1 MPAYHKNK
9 DESITTKER
18 VKLYMTCKKCGKQL
32 SPYAYMCGCGEK
44 VTAEEWGVIQIETT
58 GLDVMKDEILRIVI
72 LDRHGTAVL
81 NRLYRPRTVTTW
93 EEAQKINHINPRNVA
108 ECPVL
113 TEKEVKMISDRYL
126 SRFTTLVTNTS
137 KFTRSFL
144 IAAGFEFPRLVGISG
159 LFESY
164 LEENQKVY
172 FSSGLNACAEYFGY
186 SKYGIRDDFNRM
198 EKAQKIWFCYQNLKL
213 LRLDTLFS
221 EMQGKFETGGV
232 TYETFLSEAQM
243 LDYLKTLHV
252 CSLMDMELPILYYDG
267 MFMPAPTNE
276 VYLLGVS
283 FKDDEEKR
291 EVSRVVLCVKN
302 RIVALK
308 ETAFVEMQARYRESL
323 EEKEPTLFDM
333 FV

>member
-1 MPAYHKNK
+1 
-9 DESITTKER
+9 
-18 VKLYMTCKKCGKQL
+18 MTCKKCGKQL

-172 FSSGLNACAEYFGY
+172 FSSGLNVCAEYFGY
-186 SKYGIRDDFNRM
+186 SKYGPRDDFNRL
-198 EKAQKIWFCYQNLKL
+198 EKAKKIWFCYQNLKFDIICKIIN
-213 LRLDTLFS
+213 LRRSDPPRLSDTSALRRWAAEFLFKNLYAQQTTGCETLIPVQVWEKGCRQES
-221 EMQGKFETGGV
+221 PGFSQGE
-232 TYETFLSEAQM
+232 YQ
-243 LDYLKTLHV
+243 
-252 CSLMDMELPILYYDG
+252 
-267 MFMPAPTNE
+267 
-276 VYLLGVS
+276 
-283 FKDDEEKR
+283 
-291 EVSRVVLCVKN
+291 
-302 RIVALK
+302 RIVGC
-308 ETAFVEMQARYRESL
+308 EPFDTAFSCVNY
-323 EEKEPTLFDM
+323 K
-333 FV
+333 